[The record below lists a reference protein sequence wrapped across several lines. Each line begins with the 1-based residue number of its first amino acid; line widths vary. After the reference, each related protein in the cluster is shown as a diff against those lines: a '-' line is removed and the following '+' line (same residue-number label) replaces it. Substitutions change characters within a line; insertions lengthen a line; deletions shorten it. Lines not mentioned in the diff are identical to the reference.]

1 VNREEKKLK
10 RIGNPI
16 VTPTGVTLP
25 LSAAIEANGMVFVS
39 GQLPLRDGGIAG
51 DDVGAQTGVVIDNIA
66 AVLALAGLALG
77 DVVKTTVWLTRAED
91 FAAFN
96 TAYALRFSE
105 PCPARATVIS
115 ALAVPGALVE
125 IDAIAVR
132 G

>member
-1 VNREEKKLK
+1 MK

-16 VTPTGVTLP
+16 VTPAGVTLP

-51 DDVGAQTGVVIDNIA
+51 DDVAAQTAIVIDNIA
-66 AVLALAGLALG
+66 AVLGLAGLGLG

-91 FAAFN
+91 FSAFN
-96 TAYALRFSE
+96 TAYAARFDE

>member
-1 VNREEKKLK
+1 VNPEEKTLQ

-16 VTPTGVTLP
+16 VTPAGVTLP

-51 DDVGAQTGVVIDNIA
+51 DDVATQTGIVIDNIA
-66 AVLALAGLALG
+66 AVLALAGLGLG

-96 TAYALRFSE
+96 TAYAARFSE
-105 PCPARATVIS
+105 PFPARATVIS

>member
-1 VNREEKKLK
+1 MK

-16 VTPTGVTLP
+16 VTPAGVTLP
-25 LSAAIEANGMVFVS
+25 LSAAIEANGMIFVS

-51 DDVGAQTGVVIDNIA
+51 DDVGAQTAVVIDNIA
-66 AVLALAGLALG
+66 AVLALTGLGLG
-77 DVVKTTVWLTRAED
+77 DVVKTTVWLARAED

-96 TAYALRFSE
+96 TVYAARFSE
-105 PCPARATVIS
+105 PHPARATVVS